1 MFEALYHRVQLKM
14 AKRKSKKVKSRKV
27 SRKTIVKGRSA
38 SDKGKDSKVKK
49 LIKIAKTNRNK
60 KPKKKSF
67 FGLFK

>member
-1 MFEALYHRVQLKM
+1 M
-14 AKRKSKKVKSRKV
+14 AKRKSKKVKRKV